1 MCDRCAHGVGG
12 EGGRKGVLSLHMARY
27 EHSFRLFLIDTI
39 DCILACHTYIGVR
52 CPFLRKACPF
62 FPPSSK

>member
-1 MCDRCAHGVGG
+1 MRRGIECVIDVRTEWGG

-39 DCILACHTYIGVR
+39 DCV
-52 CPFLRKACPF
+52 
-62 FPPSSK
+62 